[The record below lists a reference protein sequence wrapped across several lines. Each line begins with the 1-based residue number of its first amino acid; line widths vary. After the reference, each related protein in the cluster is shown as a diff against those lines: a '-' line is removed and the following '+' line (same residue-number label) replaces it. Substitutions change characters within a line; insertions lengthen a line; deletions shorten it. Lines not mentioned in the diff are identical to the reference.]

1 MNSAHRFL
9 ALLGAFPDADNHG
22 GKASGQTI
30 QNSL

>member
-1 MNSAHRFL
+1 MNSAQRFL
-9 ALLGAFPDADNHG
+9 ALLGVIPGADDHG